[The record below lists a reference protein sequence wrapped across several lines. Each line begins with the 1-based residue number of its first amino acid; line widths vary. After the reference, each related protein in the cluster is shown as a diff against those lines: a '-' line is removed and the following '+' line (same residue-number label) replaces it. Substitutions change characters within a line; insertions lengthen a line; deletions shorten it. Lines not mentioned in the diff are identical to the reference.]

1 MIKNIIFDIGGVLFD
16 YNSKTYLDKIDIS
29 ENKRKILNDIIFHN
43 TKWRDCLNGII
54 DNNELIKY
62 LTNFN
67 PEYREEIEEILKE
80 ENLKYMLPPKQ
91 EVIDYY
97 KKLKEKGYKLY
108 LCSNIT
114 NSTYNYIKDNFN
126 IIQEADG
133 GVFSCFENISKPNSE
148 IYYKLIEKYK
158 INVNESLFIDD
169 TKKNVEMARQIGFY
183 VILFEDIEHIEDKLN
198 NKV

>member
-1 MIKNIIFDIGGVLFD
+1 MIKNIIFDIGGVLLD
-16 YNSKTYLDKIDIS
+16 YNPKTYLDKIDIS

-67 PEYREEIEEILKE
+67 PEYREEIEKILKE

-114 NSTYNYIKDNFN
+114 NSTYNYIRDNFN

-183 VILFEDIEHIEDKLN
+183 VILFKDIEHIEDKLN